1 MAQRRVPAPFITK
14 TYNMVDDPSSNDV
27 VSWNEDGTT
36 FVVWKTA
43 EFAKVLLPNYFKHDN
58 FSSFVRQLNTYGFR
72 KIAQNKWEFANEN
85 FKQGQ
90 QELLTEIHRRKM
102 APPQP
107 PPGSKPG
114 NMASPAY
121 SADDLPSSTTCSLD
135 IQTSAR
141 ITDLV
146 DENEKL
152 RKDNQMLNLE
162 LVETKRQC
170 NDFISFLTQSMQVEP
185 DQISRILNLCEP
197 PMVAEASVCG
207 SGYSNCDDD
216 DNENCV
222 KLFGVVVK
230 KKRGDFENISFVG
243 GNRKEIKKEYGP

>member
-1 MAQRRVPAPFITK
+1 MAQRCVPAPFITK
-14 TYNMVDDPSSNDV
+14 TYSMVDDPSSNDV
-27 VSWNEDGTT
+27 ISWNEDGTT

-72 KIAQNKWEFANEN
+72 KISQNKWEFANEN

-107 PPGSKPG
+107 PPGKKPG
-114 NMASPAY
+114 NLASPAY
-121 SADDLPSSTTCSLD
+121 SADDLASSSTGSLD
-135 IQTSAR
+135 TQASAR

-146 DENEKL
+146 EENEKL
-152 RKDNQMLNLE
+152 RKDNQMLKLE
-162 LVETKRQC
+162 LVQTKRQC

-185 DQISRILNLCEP
+185 DQFSRILNLCKP
-197 PMVAEASVCG
+197 PMVAEASGCG

-216 DNENCV
+216 ENEKSV
-222 KLFGVVVK
+222 KLFGVVLK
-230 KKRGDFENISFVG
+230 QKRGDLKNIDFLGES
-243 GNRKEIKKEYGP
+243 EKK